1 MKSSAPLRAVVDFAQ
16 NLIWPPQCPLSFE
29 PVRHHGE
36 LSPAAWAGL
45 TFVSAPQCRI
55 CGLPFDYPSAG
66 ADSSGTLCASCLAR
80 PPAYDFARAP
90 LVYDDMS
97 RDLILP
103 LKHADRRDTV
113 TRFAR
118 WMWSSVSAEISP
130 DTLVMPV
137 PLHWRRLVKRRYNQA
152 GLLASAIARL
162 SRRRF
167 DPDCLLRH
175 RPTPSQAG
183 QGARSRKRNVA
194 GAFRLSR
201 SLSGEDILLVD
212 DVLTTGATVNACAR
226 LLKRAGAGRVS
237 VVTLCRVVRETD
249 LTI

>member
-1 MKSSAPLRAVVDFAQ
+1 MKSSSPLHAVVDFAQ

-36 LSPAAWAGL
+36 LSPAAWVGL
-45 TFVSAPQCRI
+45 TFVSTPQCQI

-80 PPAYDFARAP
+80 RPAYDLARAP
-90 LVYDDMS
+90 LVYDERS

-113 TRFAR
+113 NRFAR
-118 WMWSSVSAEISP
+118 WMWSSIKAEISP
-130 DTLVMPV
+130 DAVVIPV

-152 GLLASAIARL
+152 GLLASAIAHL
-162 SRRRF
+162 SGRAF
-167 DPDCLLRH
+167 EPDCLLRS
-175 RPTPSQAG
+175 RATPSQAG
-183 QGARSRKRNVA
+183 QGARARKRNVT
-194 GAFRLSR
+194 GAFKVTR
-201 SLSGEDILLVD
+201 SLAGKDVLLVD

-226 LLKRAGAGRVS
+226 KLKRSGAGRVNI
-237 VVTLCRVVRETD
+237 VTLCRVVRETD